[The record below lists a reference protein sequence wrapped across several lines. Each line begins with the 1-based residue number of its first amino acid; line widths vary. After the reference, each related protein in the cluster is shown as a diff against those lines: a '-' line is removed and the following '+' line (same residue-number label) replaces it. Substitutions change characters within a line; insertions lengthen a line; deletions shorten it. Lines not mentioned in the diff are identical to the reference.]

1 MRHAAIHPQ
10 NSGVRR
16 TLGGLFAAVAMV
28 AAGAVLAAAPAVQAA
43 EEASLVA
50 PDRDG
55 EAMLEAVN
63 ANDAATVSKLLERGV
78 DPDYKAGEALMNAVL
93 RGNIDIARILL
104 EKGAN
109 ANICEGMALS
119 LAALRGHEAI
129 VDMLLDNPWSKAD
142 PKGSDYWAM
151 GNAARNG
158 FTGIVRKL
166 VEAGADVNGRDG
178 FALANAILGAQAE
191 TFNLLLD
198 DLKADPNAGNGLAL
212 QMAIEGGHM
221 EFVAKLLTLGAI
233 SAMPAVENAISTIE
247 KGRKSGGDEAQKFM
261 RPVYDD
267 IIAMVRKH
275 QDDTTKPKPQTA
287 AMTLKPL

>member
-16 TLGGLFAAVAMV
+16 TLCGLFAAVAMV
-28 AAGAVLAAAPAVQAA
+28 AAGAVLAAAPAAQTAEAA
-43 EEASLVA
+43 LVA

-63 ANDAATVSKLLERGV
+63 ANDAATVRKLLGRGV
-78 DPDYKAGEALMNAVL
+78 DPDYKSGEALLNAAL
-93 RGNIDIARILL
+93 RGNMDIARILL

-109 ANICEGMALS
+109 ANIRGGKALS
-119 LAALRGHEAI
+119 LAALRGHEAM

-142 PKGSDYWAM
+142 PKGGDYWAM

-158 FTGIVRKL
+158 FAGIVRKL
-166 VEAGADVNGRDG
+166 VKAGADVNGRDG

-191 TFNLLLD
+191 TFNVLLD

-221 EFVAKLLTLGAI
+221 EFVTKLLTLGAI
-233 SAMPAVENAISTIE
+233 SDMPAVENAISAIE
-247 KGRKSGGDEAQKFM
+247 NGRKSGGDEAQNFT

-275 QDDTTKPKPQTA
+275 QAAAKPKPQA
-287 AMTLKPL
+287 ARMAPNPV